1 MKINNKRT
9 KKLVVFSLIAFSTV
23 LLGAAAVL
31 VKEALHASE
40 SSRDAASRP
49 YESRRYGR

>member
-31 VKEALHASE
+31 VKEAIHASAN
-40 SSRDAASRP
+40 RDTASRAH
-49 YESRRYGR
+49 ESLRYGR

>member
-23 LLGAAAVL
+23 MLGAAAVL
-31 VKEALHASE
+31 VKEAIHASAD
-40 SSRDAASRP
+40 RDATSRAH
-49 YESRRYGR
+49 ESQRYGR